1 MGGEGRALPSDRNL
15 FVMFVTR
22 LLYGV
27 PMRLRRAAAGLALG
41 LVAAALPCAPASAD
55 GLQDKQRQADALAA
69 KIERLQSAAEL
80 LTEDYNATQVELQQA
95 EQEVNS
101 AKTRL
106 TEQEADL
113 SALRA
118 QMSRF
123 ALNSYVYADQST
135 GVATLLD
142 PATLAGEAAGRSGY
156 AAVAMG
162 ANVDISDQLRAKL
175 EDARRQQAALE
186 TNQKRLKRL
195 SSTVAKQR
203 SDVDKATKAAEGA
216 LGSVR
221 GELVELV
228 AEAERRREEE
238 AAAAQQAAIER
249 QQAEAT
255 AAAQAAA
262 TEAARAAARAAGTPS
277 STGPASSAATRPTS
291 ANRSA
296 SRTTLAPPTG
306 RTPAAPA
313 PPAPA
318 PALPVPPPSAG
329 AAGAVRAA
337 LSQVGGRYVAF
348 AASPSTGFDCSG
360 LTMWAWGQAGVS
372 LPHYSRA
379 QYASLPHVPL
389 DQLQPG
395 DLIFSGSPIH
405 HVGMYVGGGQMVHAA
420 SSRWGIIV
428 SPIRNV
434 VGAARP
440 GG

>member
-1 MGGEGRALPSDRNL
+1 
-15 FVMFVTR
+15 MFVTR

-41 LVAAALPCAPASAD
+41 LVAAALPYAPASAD
-55 GLQDKQRQADALAA
+55 SIQDKQRQADVLAT
-69 KIERLQSAAEL
+69 KIERLQSAAEM
-80 LTEDYNATQVELQQA
+80 LTEDYNAAQLELQQA
-95 EQEVNS
+95 EQDVNS

-142 PATLAGEAAGRSGY
+142 PATLAGEAEGRSGY

-175 EDARRQQAALE
+175 EDAGRQQAALE
-186 TNQKRLKRL
+186 TTQKRLQRL
-195 SSTVAKQR
+195 TSSVAKQR
-203 SDVDKATKAAEGA
+203 GNVDKATKAAEDA
-216 LGSVR
+216 LGSVK

-228 AEAERRREEE
+228 AEAERRRDEQAAADQE
-238 AAAAQQAAIER
+238 AAIKR
-249 QQAEAT
+249 QQAEAK
-255 AAAQAAA
+255 AAAERRDAGAPSSIG
-262 TEAARAAARAAGTPS
+262 AGTGTATS
-277 STGPASSAATRPTS
+277 PASRPTS
-291 ANRSA
+291 ASRSA
-296 SRTTLAPPTG
+296 SRTTLSPPAS
-306 RTPAAPA
+306 RAPAAPRPA
-313 PPAPA
+313 PAPAPAPPPAPA

-348 AASPSTGFDCSG
+348 ASSPSTGFDCSG